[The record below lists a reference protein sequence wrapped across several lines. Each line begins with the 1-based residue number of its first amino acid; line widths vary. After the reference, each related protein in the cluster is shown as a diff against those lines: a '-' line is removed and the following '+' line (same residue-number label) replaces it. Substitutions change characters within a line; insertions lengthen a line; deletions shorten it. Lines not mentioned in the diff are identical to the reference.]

1 MSEQQ
6 VTRLVMRRI
15 IKLRIESK
23 KVTCNEQKVMSKKE
37 NVNWNEQK
45 LESNYE
51 KVRNNEQEVTRN

>member
-15 IKLRIESK
+15 IKLRVESK

-37 NVNWNEQK
+37 NVN
-45 LESNYE
+45 
-51 KVRNNEQEVTRN
+51 